1 MNVNSRNQTL
11 VEMVKGVDAGYHNSH
26 QVVDVTTHAV
36 ELHDFGELGDSIG
49 KLGEPCGVVLVGADG
64 DKHIDAEV
72 EAVAAKQSNFRL
84 DDVFVFK
91 SSDTAPARG
100 GAQVDFLGDLA
111 G

>member
-1 MNVNSRNQTL
+1 M
-11 VEMVKGVDAGYHNSH
+11 VERIYAGHYNSH
-26 QVVDVTTHAV
+26 QVVDVAAHAV
-36 ELHDFGELGDSIG
+36 ELHDFGECGDRVG

-72 EAVAAKQSNFRL
+72 ESVAAKQCDFGL

-91 SSDTAPARG
+91 SSDAAPARG
-100 GAQVDFLGDLA
+100 GAEVDFVGDLA